1 VSGAPRSSAGRKT
14 AQEVILEARLV
25 SPENML
31 VAEKESLKTGRPIQ
45 QIVVEKKW
53 ADKVDVLQVLSREWR
68 TKAVDL
74 AEMEIDAGC
83 GPFAGRK
90 CHPQTFGDS
99 VR

>member
-1 VSGAPRSSAGRKT
+1 MSTAPRPSAGRKT

-25 SPENML
+25 SPENL
-31 VAEKESLKTGRPIQ
+31 VIAEQESLKSGRPIQ

-74 AEMEIDAGC
+74 AEMEIDPEVVHLLAE
-83 GPFAGRK
+83 A
-90 CHPQTFGDS
+90 T
-99 VR
+99 